1 MIFIS
6 VLLFNTIVSFGQLN
20 ISKECKQSKTT
31 VLTIGSNKI
40 TNDPKL
46 GYLLEVKG
54 SEIYYFISLGKTK
67 KEASET
73 LNDLKEIADFD
84 LFVYSSMFNS
94 EMFIYGDKLTT
105 GKKIVRFKSPAF
117 SGSAYISSE
126 NLEKF
131 ILSF

>member
-1 MIFIS
+1 MKRLIFIS

-84 LFVYSSMFNS
+84 LFVYSK
-94 EMFIYGDKLTT
+94 MFIYGDKLKKK
-105 GKKIVRFKSPAF
+105 KKIVRFKSPAF